1 MPPKKKVKKPPVK
14 QKQKQ
19 TQSQKVII
27 NLQDVKKTKSTR
39 RKPVKK
45 QQEQNIIPRGWN
57 VYSTPDRREIDEI
70 RGQLINVQ
78 NKLVNPKVSKNEVGR
93 EPVRYYSRDDNIGDF
108 SNKMKFVDNEKK
120 EQKKQQ
126 QNVLK
131 DIRKKGEI
139 KKQEEEQ
146 FAMFREDKETNFVN
160 IKKVKRPRKYKK
172 REVGEQEPEPE
183 PDFTT
188 ITESSFI

>member
-1 MPPKKKVKKPPVK
+1 MQPKKKIKKPPVK

-45 QQEQNIIPRGWN
+45 QTEQNIIPRGWN

-78 NKLVNPKVSKNEVGR
+78 NKLISAKPLKNEVGR
-93 EPVRYYSRDDNIGDF
+93 EAVKYYSREDNIGDF
-108 SNKMKFVDNEKK
+108 SNKMKFEDNEKK

-126 QNVLK
+126 QNILK

-139 KKQEEEQ
+139 KKQEQEQ
-146 FAMFREDKETNFVN
+146 FGMFQEDKDADFAN
-160 IKKVKRPRKYKK
+160 IKKVNRPRKYIKK
-172 REVGEQEPEPE
+172 ERIEEEEPE
-183 PDFTT
+183 FST
-188 ITESSFI
+188 ISETQFV

>member
-1 MPPKKKVKKPPVK
+1 MPPKKKVKKPVK

-45 QQEQNIIPRGWN
+45 QTEQNIIPRGWN

-78 NKLVNPKVSKNEVGR
+78 NKLISAKPLKNEVGR
-93 EPVRYYSRDDNIGDF
+93 PIKYYSREDNIGDF
-108 SNKMKFVDNEKK
+108 SNKMKFVDNQKK
-120 EQKKQQ
+120 EQQKQQ
-126 QNVLK
+126 KNVLK

-139 KKQEEEQ
+139 KKQEQEQ
-146 FAMFREDKETNFVN
+146 FGMFQEDKDANFVN
-160 IKKVKRPRKYKK
+160 VKKVNRPRKYIKK
-172 REVGEQEPEPE
+172 ERIEE
-183 PDFTT
+183 PDFST
-188 ITESSFI
+188 ITESSFV

>member
-1 MPPKKKVKKPPVK
+1 MPPKKKIKKPVK

-19 TQSQKVII
+19 SQSQKVII
-27 NLQDVKKTKSTR
+27 NLQDVKKNKSTR

-78 NKLVNPKVSKNEVGR
+78 NKLISAKPLKNEVGR
-93 EPVRYYSRDDNIGDF
+93 EAVKYYNREDNIGDF

-126 QNVLK
+126 QNILK
-131 DIRKKGEI
+131 DIRKKSEI
-139 KKQEEEQ
+139 KKQEQEQ
-146 FAMFREDKETNFVN
+146 FGMFQEDRDADFVN
-160 IKKVKRPRKYKK
+160 VKKVKRPRKYIKK
-172 REVGEQEPEPE
+172 ERIEEQPE
-183 PDFTT
+183 FST
-188 ITESSFI
+188 ITETQFV

>member
-1 MPPKKKVKKPPVK
+1 MPPKKKVKKPVK

-19 TQSQKVII
+19 SQSQKVII

-39 RKPVKK
+39 RRKPVKK
-45 QQEQNIIPRGWN
+45 QTEQNIIPRGWN

-78 NKLVNPKVSKNEVGR
+78 NKLISAKPLKNEVGR
-93 EPVRYYSRDDNIGDF
+93 PIKYYSREDNIGDF

-126 QNVLK
+126 QNILK

-139 KKQEEEQ
+139 KKQEQEQ
-146 FAMFREDKETNFVN
+146 FGMFQEDRDADFVN
-160 IKKVKRPRKYKK
+160 VKKVNRPRKYIKK
-172 REVGEQEPEPE
+172 ERIEEEEPE
-183 PDFTT
+183 FST
-188 ITESSFI
+188 ISESSFV

>member
-19 TQSQKVII
+19 SQSQKVII

-45 QQEQNIIPRGWN
+45 QTEQNIIPRGWN

-78 NKLVNPKVSKNEVGR
+78 NKLVNPKPLKNEVGR
-93 EPVRYYSRDDNIGDF
+93 QPVKYYSREDNIGDF
-108 SNKMKFVDNEKK
+108 SNKMKFEDNEKK
-120 EQKKQQ
+120 EQEKQSRNLQGFLLKEKQKKPI
-126 QNVLK
+126 LK
-131 DIRKKGEI
+131 ELKKRNPKRTGRPGRNPLI
-139 KKQEEEQ
+139 LNPISKDEEEEKEEI
-146 FAMFREDKETNFVN
+146 FR
-160 IKKVKRPRKYKK
+160 
-172 REVGEQEPEPE
+172 
-183 PDFTT
+183 T
-188 ITESSFI
+188 ITQTQFL

>member
-45 QQEQNIIPRGWN
+45 QTEQNIIPRGWN

-78 NKLVNPKVSKNEVGR
+78 NKLISAKPLKNEVGR
-93 EPVRYYSRDDNIGDF
+93 EAVKYYSREDNIGDF

-120 EQKKQQ
+120 EQEKQSRNLQGLLLKEKKR
-126 QNVLK
+126 NLLK
-131 DIRKKGEI
+131 ELKK
-139 KKQEEEQ
+139 
-146 FAMFREDKETNFVN
+146 RNP
-160 IKKVKRPRKYKK
+160 KRPGRRSLNPLYLTPVKSQ
-172 REVGEQEPEPE
+172 EEPEPE
-183 PDFTT
+183 FST
-188 ITESSFI
+188 ISETQFV

>member
-19 TQSQKVII
+19 SQSQKVII

-39 RKPVKK
+39 RRKAVKK

-78 NKLVNPKVSKNEVGR
+78 NKLISAKPLKNAVGR
-93 EPVRYYSRDDNIGDF
+93 EAVKYYSREDNIGDF
-108 SNKMKFVDNEKK
+108 SNKMKFEDNEKK

-126 QNVLK
+126 QNILK

-139 KKQEEEQ
+139 KKQEQEQ
-146 FAMFREDKETNFVN
+146 FGMFQEDKDANFVN
-160 IKKVKRPRKYKK
+160 VKKVNRPRKYIKK
-172 REVGEQEPEPE
+172 ERIEE
-183 PDFTT
+183 PDFST
-188 ITESSFI
+188 ITESSFV

>member
-19 TQSQKVII
+19 IQSQKVII

-39 RKPVKK
+39 RRKPVKK
-45 QQEQNIIPRGWN
+45 QTEQNIIPRGWN

-70 RGQLINVQ
+70 RGQLISVQ

-93 EPVRYYSRDDNIGDF
+93 EAVKYYSREDNIGDF

-120 EQKKQQ
+120 EQEKQSRNLQGFLIKEKKKKPI
-126 QNVLK
+126 LK
-131 DIRKKGEI
+131 ELKSRNPNRPGRRSLNPLILNPVRND
-139 KKQEEEQ
+139 EEQ
-146 FAMFREDKETNFVN
+146 EFSTINETSFV
-160 IKKVKRPRKYKK
+160 
-172 REVGEQEPEPE
+172 
-183 PDFTT
+183 
-188 ITESSFI
+188 

>member
-19 TQSQKVII
+19 SQSQKVII
-27 NLQDVKKTKSTR
+27 NLQDLKTKSSTR

-45 QQEQNIIPRGWN
+45 QTEQNIIPRGWN

-108 SNKMKFVDNEKK
+108 SNKMKFEDNEKK
-120 EQKKQQ
+120 EQEKQSRNLQGFLIKEKQKKPI
-126 QNVLK
+126 LK
-131 DIRKKGEI
+131 ELKSRNPKRVGRPNLNPLYLTPVKT
-139 KKQEEEQ
+139 EE
-146 FAMFREDKETNFVN
+146 
-160 IKKVKRPRKYKK
+160 
-172 REVGEQEPEPE
+172 E

>member
-1 MPPKKKVKKPPVK
+1 MPPKKKKPPVK

-19 TQSQKVII
+19 SQSQKVII

-39 RKPVKK
+39 RRKPVKK
-45 QQEQNIIPRGWN
+45 QTEQNIIPRGWN

-93 EPVRYYSRDDNIGDF
+93 EAVKYYSREDNIGDF

-126 QNVLK
+126 QNILK

-139 KKQEEEQ
+139 KKQEQEQ
-146 FAMFREDKETNFVN
+146 FGMFQEDKDANFVN
-160 IKKVKRPRKYKK
+160 VKKVNRPRKYIKK
-172 REVGEQEPEPE
+172 ERIEE
-183 PDFTT
+183 PDFST
-188 ITESSFI
+188 ISETKFV

>member
-19 TQSQKVII
+19 SQSQKVII
-27 NLQDVKKTKSTR
+27 NLQDLKTKSTKSTR
-39 RKPVKK
+39 KKPVKN

-108 SNKMKFVDNEKK
+108 SNKMKFEDNEKK
-120 EQKKQQ
+120 EQEKQSRNLQGFLIKEKQKKPI
-126 QNVLK
+126 LK
-131 DIRKKGEI
+131 ELKSRNPKRVG
-139 KKQEEEQ
+139 
-146 FAMFREDKETNFVN
+146 RRSLNPLYLTP
-160 IKKVKRPRKYKK
+160 VKT
-172 REVGEQEPEPE
+172 EEPESE
-183 PDFTT
+183 FST
-188 ITESSFI
+188 ITETQFV

>member
-19 TQSQKVII
+19 SQSQKVII
-27 NLQDVKKTKSTR
+27 NLQDLKTKSSTRR

-45 QQEQNIIPRGWN
+45 QTEQNIIPRGWN

-93 EPVRYYSRDDNIGDF
+93 EAVKYYSREDNIGDF

-120 EQKKQQ
+120 EQEKQSRNLQGLLLKEKKR
-126 QNVLK
+126 NLLK
-131 DIRKKGEI
+131 ELKKRNPKRPGRRSLNPLYLTPV
-139 KKQEEEQ
+139 KSKEEE
-146 FAMFREDKETNFVN
+146 
-160 IKKVKRPRKYKK
+160 
-172 REVGEQEPEPE
+172 EPE
-183 PDFTT
+183 FST
-188 ITESSFI
+188 ITETQFV